1 MTKDPYGSA
10 RRRLVSEVGRAVP
23 GCDPRVLEA
32 MARVPRHWFV
42 EEAFWPRAYADQALP
57 IGFGQTISRPSTV
70 ARMTTALALSP
81 ADRVLEVGTG
91 SGYQAAVLACLAGR
105 VFSVERVAA
114 LAVRARARLDRLGFT
129 GVEIRP
135 GDGARGWPERAPFD
149 AILVTAAAP
158 EVPEALLE
166 QLAPGGR
173 LVIPVGNGDRQA
185 ILRIRREASG
195 GWAREVLEPC
205 RFVPLRTEP
214 PRAPAV
220 SASAP
225 VRGR

>member
-10 RRRLVSEVGRAVP
+10 RQRLVSEIARAVP

-32 MARVPRHWFV
+32 IARIPRHWFV

-81 ADRVLEVGTG
+81 TDRVLEVGTG
-91 SGYQAAVLACLAGR
+91 SGYQTAVLACLAAR
-105 VFSVERVAA
+105 VYSVERVAA
-114 LAVRARARLDRLGFT
+114 LAVRARARLNRLGLT
-129 GVEIRP
+129 SVEIRP
-135 GDGARGWPERAPFD
+135 GDGTLGWPERAPFD
-149 AILVTAAAP
+149 AVLVTAAAS
-158 EVPEALLE
+158 EIPEALLE

-173 LVIPVGNGDRQA
+173 LVIPVGGGERQA
-185 ILRIRREASG
+185 ILCVRRDLSG
-195 GWAREVLEPC
+195 GWAQEVLEPC

-214 PRAPAV
+214 LRALTGPDDKA
-220 SASAP
+220 
-225 VRGR
+225 